1 MAIIGLQRRIREVGR
16 IRIGVQTDTRSGKR
30 APKKL
35 DRFRFTSPDRS
46 VIEAA
51 ATIYGGSAQAW
62 DNNGTPQWE
71 CISDATELRI
81 ALPPDPNDM
90 AWSQF
95 YETWGAGFAQK
106 RCDGVRDTIRDRA
119 CDCDPEART
128 CKPTSRLSVLLPDI
142 AGLGLWRL
150 ESHGYYAAVELA
162 GAIDLI
168 QQMAGAHSVIPARLR
183 LELREVRRLVN
194 NKPTVRKFAVPCID
208 LDVSIMGVRSIA
220 VQVGGDPVLEAPETP
235 ALEAGWAPVPD
246 PEPPEVLSVVEQVK
260 EQTKPRAKPE
270 RANAAAPIPP
280 TGRAPGRTKFCHLC
294 GAAYGTEPL
303 VRNPDPSEGGT
314 FVHKAC
320 VDGGTESEASPVGG
334 EPPEPVLV
342 VDGGDGQPG
351 VSTDAST
358 EPVPAVARP
367 APSIPTAGP
376 DHMTHGQHKKIM
388 AMTAEL
394 FPVDPQKV
402 TGPQANEYR
411 RNVTLGICEALGT
424 VGLTSRGDI
433 DRATA
438 IVLIDALE
446 GIERG
451 ELRWD
456 DDAGQLVDVETSA
469 VIGFRRDT

>member
-35 DRFRFTSPDRS
+35 DRFRFTSNDRS

-51 ATIYGGSAQAW
+51 ASIYGGTAQAW
-62 DNNGTPQWE
+62 DNNGVNQWE

-81 ALPPDPNDM
+81 ALPPDTSDL
-90 AWSQF
+90 AWSQY
-95 YETWGAGFAQK
+95 YEQWGAGFCQK

-119 CDCDPEART
+119 CDCDPENRT

-168 QQMAGAHSVIPARLR
+168 QQMAGAHAVIPARLR

-220 VQVGGDPVLEAPETP
+220 LQVGGDPVLEAPETP
-235 ALEAGWAPVPD
+235 ALESGWAPVPE
-246 PEPPEVLSVVEQVK
+246 PEVPEVLSVVEQVK
-260 EQTKPRAKPE
+260 EATAPRARPQ
-270 RANAAAPIPP
+270 RSNAAAPLPA
-280 TGRAPGRTKFCHLC
+280 TGRTPGRTKFCHLC

-303 VRNPDPSEGGT
+303 VRNPDPTDGT
-314 FVHKAC
+314 AFVHKAC
-320 VDGGTESEASPVGG
+320 LEGSEASPDGG
-334 EPPEPVLV
+334 EPPTPETV
-342 VDGGDGQPG
+342 VDGGDGQP
-351 VSTDAST
+351 DAGIDAPV
-358 EPVPAVARP
+358 EPVPAAARP
-367 APSIPTAGP
+367 RGTDPMS
-376 DHMTHGQHKKIM
+376 HNQHKKIM

-394 FPVDPQKV
+394 WPVDPKEM
-402 TGPQANEYR
+402 TGPESNEYR
-411 RNVTLGICEALGT
+411 KAITLGICEALGT
-424 VGLTSRGDI
+424 EGLTSRSDI
-433 DRATA
+433 DRTTA
-438 IVLIDALE
+438 VVLIDALE
-446 GIERG
+446 GIARG
-451 ELRWD
+451 DLIWD
-456 DDAGQLVDVETSA
+456 NEAGQLIDNETLA
-469 VIGFRRDT
+469 LIGFRKQQP

>member
-16 IRIGVQTDTRSGKR
+16 LRIGVQTDTRSGKR

-51 ATIYGGSAQAW
+51 ATIYGGTAQAW

-119 CDCDPEART
+119 CDCDPENRT

-162 GAIDLI
+162 GAIELI
-168 QQMAGAHSVIPARLR
+168 TQMAGARSVIPARLR

-208 LDVSIMGVRSIA
+208 LDVSIMGVRAIA
-220 VQVGGDPVLEAPETP
+220 LQVGGDPVLEAPTVPE
-235 ALEAGWAPVPD
+235 LEAAGWAPVPEV
-246 PEPPEVLSVVEQVK
+246 EPPEVLSVVEQVK
-260 EQTKPRAKPE
+260 EATAPRDRPQ
-270 RANAAAPIPP
+270 RTNAAAPLPA

-303 VRNPDPSEGGT
+303 VRNPDPSDGGT

-320 VDGGTESEASPVGG
+320 VDGGDESEASPVGD
-334 EPPEPVLV
+334 EPPTPETVA
-342 VDGGDGQPG
+342 DGGDGPPG
-351 VSTDAST
+351 VHNDAPT
-358 EPVPAVARP
+358 EPVPAAARP
-367 APSIPTAGP
+367 TPRVGADP
-376 DHMTHGQHKKIM
+376 MTHGQHKKVM
-388 AMTAEL
+388 AMTAAL
-394 FPVDPQKV
+394 FPIDPQ
-402 TGPQANEYR
+402 TMSGPDADAYR
-411 RNVTLGICEALGT
+411 RSITLGICEALGT
-424 VGLTSRGDI
+424 EGLTSRTDI

-438 IVLIDALE
+438 VVLIDALE

-456 DDAGQLVDVETSA
+456 QDSRQLIDVTTNA
-469 VIGFRRDT
+469 IIGFGR

>member
-16 IRIGVQTDTRSGKR
+16 LRIGTSTPSGSNKR
-30 APKKL
+30 PKKL
-35 DRFRFTSPDRS
+35 DRFRFTSNDRS

-51 ATIYGGSAQAW
+51 ATIYGGTCQQW
-62 DNNGTPQWE
+62 DNNGTGQWE

-95 YETWGAGFAQK
+95 YETWGAGFCQK
-106 RCDGVRDTIRDRA
+106 RCDGQRDAIRDRA
-119 CDCDPEART
+119 CDCDPENRT

-168 QQMAGAHSVIPARLR
+168 QQMAGAHAVIPARLR

-220 VQVGGDPVLEAPETP
+220 LQVGGDPVLEAPETP
-235 ALEAGWAPVPD
+235 ALESPGWAPVPE

-260 EQTKPRAKPE
+260 EATAPRERPQ
-270 RANAAAPIPP
+270 RANAAAPIPA
-280 TGRAPGRTKFCHLC
+280 TGRTPGRTKFCHLC
-294 GAAYGTEPL
+294 GAAYGTDAL
-303 VRNPDPSEGGT
+303 VRNPDPSDGT
-314 FVHKAC
+314 AFVHKAC
-320 VDGGTESEASPVGG
+320 LEGSEASPAGG
-334 EPPEPVLV
+334 EPPVPETV
-342 VDGGDGQPG
+342 VDGGDGEPG
-351 VSTDAST
+351 GDAT
-358 EPVPAVARP
+358 PLPVEPVPAAARP
-367 APSIPTAGP
+367 SPLPRGGDPMSVS
-376 DHMTHGQHKKIM
+376 QHKKVM
-388 AMTAEL
+388 AMTATL

-402 TGPQANEYR
+402 TGSEANEYR

-438 IVLIDALE
+438 IVLIDVLDA
-446 GIERG
+446 IERG
-451 ELRWD
+451 EMRWD
-456 DDAGQLVDVETSA
+456 DDAGQLIDTKTNA
-469 VIGFRRDT
+469 VVGFRKQP

>member
-1 MAIIGLQRRIREVGR
+1 MAIIGLQRRIREIGR
-16 IRIGVQTDTRSGKR
+16 IRIGVQADTRTGRR

-51 ATIYGGSAQAW
+51 AAIYGGEAQAW
-62 DNNGTPQWE
+62 DNNGAAQWE
-71 CISDATELRI
+71 VITDATELRI
-81 ALPPDPNDM
+81 ALPPDPSDM

-95 YETWGAGFAQK
+95 YESWGGGFCQK

-119 CDCDPEART
+119 CDCDPENRD

-168 QQMAGAHSVIPARLR
+168 QQMAGAHAVIPARLR
-183 LELREVRRLVN
+183 LELREVRRLIN

-220 VQVGGDPVLEAPETP
+220 MRVDGEPAALEAPEVP
-235 ALEAGWAPVPD
+235 ELGWTPVPEV
-246 PEPPEVLSVVEQVK
+246 EPPAVLSVVEQVK
-260 EQTKPRAKPE
+260 EATTPKETKP
-270 RANAAAPIPP
+270 RANAAAPLPA
-280 TGRAPGRTKFCHLC
+280 TGRRAGATPTAQFCHLC
-294 GAAYGTEPL
+294 GAPYGAEAL
-303 VRNPDPSEGGT
+303 VRNPDTDGNK
-314 FVHKAC
+314 FVHKGC
-320 VDGGTESEASPVGG
+320 VEHLTAG
-334 EPPEPVLV
+334 EPETSPAGDEPP
-342 VDGGDGQPG
+342 DPGPMADDGDGPPG
-351 VSTDAST
+351 GRNDAPT
-358 EPVPAVARP
+358 EPAPVVARP
-367 APSIPTAGP
+367 PTPGP

-388 AMTAEL
+388 AMVAEL
-394 FPVDPQKV
+394 FPVDPQQV
-402 TGPQANEYR
+402 TGPEANAWR
-411 RNVTLGICEALGT
+411 RSLTLGICEALGT

-438 IVLIDALE
+438 VVLIDALE

-451 ELRWD
+451 ELRWND
-456 DDAGQLVDVETSA
+456 EAGQLIDVETNA
-469 VIGFRRDT
+469 VIGFRREE